1 MIWIASFPRSGNTFV
16 RNILHEVYGLE
27 SSEYHQEE
35 DYHLDANY
43 VSYPFVKTHLLPS
56 QLDPSDPDIK
66 AVYIVRDG
74 RDTMVSIAHQ
84 RSDIVAPAVIENGQL
99 RAETSGGTSMSCVLE
114 HIALTRPASAIVVTD
129 GYIEEV
135 DQCLIQGI
143 SKTRFHAIVT
153 RDGNPSALHRAGI
166 TYTQLDEVPS

>member
-27 SSEYHQEE
+27 SSEYHREE
-35 DYHLDANY
+35 DYHLDADY
-43 VSYPFVKTHLLPS
+43 VSFPFVKTHLLPS

-84 RSDIVAPAVIENGQL
+84 RSDIVAPGTDYQENL
-99 RAETSGGTSMSCVLE
+99 KAAIFAEKDS
-114 HIALTRPASAIVVTD
+114 
-129 GYIEEV
+129 
-135 DQCLIQGI
+135 
-143 SKTRFHAIVT
+143 FF
-153 RDGNPSALHRAGI
+153 
-166 TYTQLDEVPS
+166 